1 MTFKEVFQ
9 RYKEGTASLEE
20 IKFVE
25 EELEKFE
32 LLEEYTLAQV
42 DDSCPGL
49 QELMTESDENEIRG
63 IKKTVNRKL
72 LKSILISFLAAAVLV
87 LLSGPICSRIFYNP
101 NRGYQE
107 TYGETVSFL
116 LMRRYLPSCTLLAI
130 RRIGPR
136 RSPAFR
142 AAIMWRYARAIS
154 STVAKKHFP
163 AESCEGKWRA
173 AKLP

>member
-63 IKKTVNRKL
+63 IK
-72 LKSILISFLAAAVLV
+72 
-87 LLSGPICSRIFYNP
+87 
-101 NRGYQE
+101 
-107 TYGETVSFL
+107 
-116 LMRRYLPSCTLLAI
+116 
-130 RRIGPR
+130 
-136 RSPAFR
+136 
-142 AAIMWRYARAIS
+142 
-154 STVAKKHFP
+154 
-163 AESCEGKWRA
+163 
-173 AKLP
+173 